1 MLFCELIVSVP
12 QRLQNPENPL
22 THMRMRKAFTVFG
35 VLTLFVCT
43 GCGRFHEK
51 QKTEYV
57 YVTVKQA
64 YLRDRV
70 AAVSNRVAAVAN
82 GQQLTVL
89 ERQRRWVKVK
99 TEKNEMGWIEDRAV
113 VPDSI
118 RAEFDT
124 LKEQHASDPVVATG
138 AVRDEIYMHA
148 KPGRETDRFY
158 LLPEGE
164 KVQLLQRAMAT
175 KPGASQ
181 AVAAAPKPAEKATPV
196 KFGKHKPKGPKVD
209 RNAPL
214 LSEPDTALP
223 PREDWW
229 LVRDAEG
236 HVGWLLSRRI
246 DVDVPDAI
254 SGYSEGQRI
263 VGAYVLTTIQD
274 TEDGRTDPN
283 VPIYVVVL
291 NAYKDGLPY
300 DFDQVRVFTW
310 SLKKHRYETA
320 YREHGLQGYLPV
332 TITARNIGSDAAVPT
347 FSFKIATGDAVA
359 IDASTGA
366 VRPGAM
372 IDRVYRLDYPIVRRI
387 LPAGQSAQSVHRAST
402 APAGKTTKPTRHH
415 AARHRRR

>member
-1 MLFCELIVSVP
+1 MPGP
-12 QRLQNPENPL
+12 QLPQNPEDSAALPR
-22 THMRMRKAFTVFG
+22 TRRAFALACVLVLLAG
-35 VLTLFVCT
+35 V
-43 GCGRFHEK
+43 GCGRLRPQPK
-51 QKTEYV
+51 DEYV

-64 YLRDRV
+64 FLRDRV
-70 AAVSNRVAAVAN
+70 AAVSNRVAAVTN

-99 TEKNEMGWIEDRAV
+99 TEKNEMGWIEDRSVAAG
-113 VPDSI
+113 PTKD
-118 RAEFDT
+118 EFDA
-124 LKEQHASDPVVATG
+124 LKQQHANDPVVATG

-148 KPGRETDRFY
+148 KPGRDTDRFY

-164 KVQLLQRAMAT
+164 KVQLLQRAMAV
-175 KPGASQ
+175 KPVPPGAV
-181 AVAAAPKPAEKATPV
+181 VAAPPKVAEKPKPV
-196 KFGKHKPKGPKVD
+196 KLGKHKTKAPKVD
-209 RNAPL
+209 TNAPVL
-214 LSEPDTALP
+214 PETDPNAP

-254 SGYSEGQRI
+254 SGYSESQRI
-263 VGAYVLTTIQD
+263 VGAYVLTTVQD
-274 TEDGRTDPN
+274 PEAGRSDPN
-283 VPIYVVVL
+283 IPIYAVVL

-332 TITARNIGSDAAVPT
+332 KIARQTIGSDSNVPT
-347 FSFKIATGDAVA
+347 FTFKVATGNAVA
-359 IDASTGA
+359 IDTSTGA

-372 IDRVYRLDYPIVRRI
+372 MDRAYRLDYPIVRRI
-387 LPAGQSAQSVHRAST
+387 QPSNQSTPTTHKSTTTATKPSSHHRA
-402 APAGKTTKPTRHH
+402 RHH
-415 AARHRRR
+415 RQ